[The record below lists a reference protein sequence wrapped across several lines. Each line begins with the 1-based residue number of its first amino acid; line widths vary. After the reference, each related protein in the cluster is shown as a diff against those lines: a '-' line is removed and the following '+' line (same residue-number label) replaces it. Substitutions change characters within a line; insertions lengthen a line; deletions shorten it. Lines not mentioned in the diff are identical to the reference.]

1 MLQQQGYH
9 PRGQPSNLNRLQVR
23 VQAPTEGQRTHSTI
37 VYILV
42 TFVNKVFTI
51 PAPLPLPGK
60 HGRQTVNATLTTVNT
75 ALNDLAP
82 EANYPLEPERIRL
95 LMAQILVVD
104 DEATLLATLRFNL
117 EREGFEVITS
127 SDGGDALKLVDS
139 EHPDLILLD
148 LMLPGMHGFEVCRT
162 LRKRTSV
169 PIVILTARTEEVDR
183 VVGLELGADD
193 YITKPF
199 SMVEL
204 LAPVRACLRRAG
216 EFRAADE
223 PQVISS
229 GSLAVDLSKREAA
242 VDGTPIELKPK
253 EFDLLVALMQNR
265 GQTLTREQLLLRVW
279 KYESL
284 GSSRTVDVHI
294 ARLRQ
299 KIEDDPDRPIR
310 IVTIRGTGYRFDR

>member
-1 MLQQQGYH
+1 
-9 PRGQPSNLNRLQVR
+9 
-23 VQAPTEGQRTHSTI
+23 
-37 VYILV
+37 
-42 TFVNKVFTI
+42 
-51 PAPLPLPGK
+51 
-60 HGRQTVNATLTTVNT
+60 
-75 ALNDLAP
+75 
-82 EANYPLEPERIRL
+82 
-95 LMAQILVVD
+95 MARILVVD

-117 EREGFEVITS
+117 EREGFEVITT
-127 SDGGDALKLVDS
+127 SDGGDALKLVES

-204 LAPVRACLRRAG
+204 LARVRACLRRAD
-216 EFRAADE
+216 EFRAGDQ

-229 GSLAVDLSKREAA
+229 GSLAVDLSKREAV
-242 VDGTPIELKPK
+242 VDGTPLELKPK